1 MVPVGRYQFKQPS
14 IAPCVKASGWRTD
27 HPLYVRTG
35 WYGTHQPFISTMAD
49 TASSTPATDRTAGE
63 SPPPPS
69 TGDANNQGEP
79 EGEKG
84 YNTHWR
90 IFRHAKEIAQNA
102 ALLSDPTLASDD
114 NEQLLR
120 LAGDVMES
128 WGKQWATVEQGTRW
142 ASFLNKKHLKEEVE
156 ESLVALA
163 PLILW
168 LEKTA
173 DDVDENN
180 KDVTVV
186 DVCCGKGI
194 CSILLSY
201 LCGRAKALNYRTKA
215 FDRITQIVMLDRE
228 TSKTVDWGH
237 IAEANAT
244 AKRERRPMIEIW
256 EGCNLHE
263 TDAIYDRFEAI
274 PNTLAL
280 LGIHLCRHL
289 SPCCVGLTNAL
300 GRDKAK
306 FLCLAPCCLPRQVR
320 RNKRTNEEARTI
332 KIPLYEEP
340 AARKR
345 RIESM
350 KLREQAIGRGHR
362 GADCY
367 LCKSPEHF
375 VRACPQLPSDVN
387 ERLKILQDAAK
398 DSPCWKCGKL
408 GHSKKVRIL
417 S

>member
-1 MVPVGRYQFKQPS
+1 MPAGVVSSLPS
-14 IAPCVKASGWRTD
+14 
-27 HPLYVRTG
+27 
-35 WYGTHQPFISTMAD
+35 
-49 TASSTPATDRTAGE
+49 AGE
-63 SPPPPS
+63 
-69 TGDANNQGEP
+69 TNIQGKP
-79 EGEKG
+79 EGEIG
-84 YNTHWR
+84 YNSHWR
-90 IFRHAKEIAQNA
+90 IFKHAKEIAHNTE
-102 ALLSDPTLASDD
+102 LLSDPTLSDN
-114 NEQLLR
+114 NEQLLL

-128 WGKQWATVEQGTRW
+128 WGEQWATVEQGTRW

-173 DDVDENN
+173 DVADESN
-180 KDVTVV
+180 KDVV

-201 LCGRAKALNYRTKA
+201 LCGRAKASNYRTKA
-215 FDRITQIVMLDRE
+215 FGRITKIVMLDRE

-237 IAEANAT
+237 IEEANKT
-244 AKRERRPMIEIW
+244 AASEKRPMIEIW

-280 LGIHLCRHL
+280 IGIHLCRHL

-300 GRDKAK
+300 GPDKAK

-340 AARKR
+340 EARKR
-345 RIESM
+345 RIEAM
-350 KLREQAIGRGHR
+350 KLREHAIGRGHR

-367 LCKSPEHF
+367 LCKSLDHF

-387 ERLKILQDAAK
+387 ERLKILKDAAK

-408 GHSKKVRIL
+408 GHSKKVRIRAL
-417 S
+417 FAGPQYFECCTCCARFLLLISPYSFVLLWVQNNSL